1 MYKARW
7 IGGVVQYAA
16 RMADA
21 RTVSTVFGTAVV
33 LRHVPAEPAKRAR
46 LWRLTVLTGTGKM
59 ASTMQLEFTQ
69 AMTDFKTMFPDMDDD
84 VIEAV
89 LRANQG
95 AVDATIDQLL
105 AMSTDNQNERL
116 RLEMERVESCTPS
129 HRKDKRSGRQEN
141 GEDTDT
147 TALV

>member
-1 MYKARW
+1 MTFLLGR
-7 IGGVVQYAA
+7 
-16 RMADA
+16 
-21 RTVSTVFGTAVV
+21 
-33 LRHVPAEPAKRAR
+33 VPAAA
-46 LWRLTVLTGTGKM
+46 M

-116 RLEMERVESCTPS
+116 RLEMERVESSTPR
-129 HRKDKRSGRQEN
+129 RKDRRSGTKPAEN
-141 GEDTDT
+141 GDDNDT